1 MVVVVLVRVL
11 ANDTYV
17 VRHVDRGAL
26 VGEVLDHGIVARERV
41 RMKSCD
47 TALLDND
54 NDMMKR
60 KCRRRRRQWIVCVQ
74 LSGSRRNSW
83 YACEYSV
90 GRSRLIVRV
99 IASLVAVVVAVVVVG
114 ARTAAWRSTSV
125 SISWSVP
132 QNESPASSTRQRW
145 ARIFCGGSWCCI
157 FVARWV
163 AVKQVSSVVAVAVL
177 VLVAAT
183 RRECLGCCAVDGQ
196 QSGIRRESVVG

>member
-99 IASLVAVVVAVVVVG
+99 IASLWAVVVVVVVVVG
-114 ARTAAWRSTSV
+114 RTYGCLAVDVREHLLERSPERVAGLFDAATL
-125 SISWSVP
+125 
-132 QNESPASSTRQRW
+132 
-145 ARIFCGGSWCCI
+145 GSYLLWGI
-157 FVARWV
+157 
-163 AVKQVSSVVAVAVL
+163 L
-177 VLVAAT
+177 VLHLCGSMGGGGA
-183 RRECLGCCAVDGQ
+183 
-196 QSGIRRESVVG
+196 SVVGGGGGGVGVGSGDKERVLGLLCG